1 MEVKM
6 QVPPEFEEHI
16 KREMLKTAV
25 EAYKLAGKRE
35 ALPEYLNMRQA
46 GEYAGVSFNTLKKW
60 IAMDLRVSN
69 IAGMQRISKKAIDN
83 FYKAH
88 EI

>member
-6 QVPPEFEEHI
+6 QLPPEFEEHI
-16 KREMLKTAV
+16 KEEMLKTAV

-35 ALPEYLNMRQA
+35 ELPNYMSKKQA
-46 GEYAGVSFNTLKKW
+46 CQYGGISFNTLQKM
-60 IAMDLRVSN
+60 IAQGLRVS
-69 IAGMQRISKKAIDN
+69 IVGGVQRISKQAIDD
-83 FYKAH
+83 FYKEN

>member
-16 KREMLKTAV
+16 KEEMLKTAV

-35 ALPEYLNMRQA
+35 ALPEYMNMKQTA
-46 GEYAGVSFNTLKKW
+46 EYAGISFNTLKKW
-60 IAMDLRVSN
+60 IAMDLRVST
-69 IAGMQRISKKAIDN
+69 ISGIQRISKKAIDD
-83 FYKAH
+83 FYLEH

>member
-16 KREMLKTAV
+16 KEEMLKTAV

-35 ALPEYLNMRQA
+35 ALPEYMNMKQA

-69 IAGMQRISKKAIDN
+69 IAGMQRISKKAIDE
-83 FYKAH
+83 FYLEH